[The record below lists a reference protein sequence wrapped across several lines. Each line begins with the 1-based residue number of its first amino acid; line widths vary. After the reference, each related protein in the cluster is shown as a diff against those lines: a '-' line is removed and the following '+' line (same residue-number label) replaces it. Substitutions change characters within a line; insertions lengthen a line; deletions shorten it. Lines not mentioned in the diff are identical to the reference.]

1 MIDLSVQVNFAI
13 FKTLFIP
20 KIVHLGLINSVPT
33 FGIEQLNIIKRTL
46 FGKQKTQN
54 KTFNFTKYVRIR
66 RF

>member
-1 MIDLSVQVNFAI
+1 MIDLSVQDNFAI

-33 FGIEQLNIIKRTL
+33 FVIEQLNIIKRTL

-54 KTFNFTKYVRIR
+54 KTFYFTKYLRIR